1 MTTPRRNNLA
11 LLKKMFEGF
20 EESDLPIPIP
30 KAPSTTSTPRMTP
43 AGSFGSRGATPSPAP
58 RLRPKR
64 KSASHL
70 DTVKKANNPYAKYY
84 FKYSFRK

>member
-20 EESDLPIPIP
+20 EESDFPIP

-43 AGSFGSRGATPSPAP
+43 AGSFGSRGATPSPATP
-58 RLRPKR
+58 RPRPKR

-70 DTVKKANNPYAKYY
+70 DTVTKTYNPYAKYY